1 MIVAEPENKDKYIKI
16 FADLLKEIHET
27 EVKEGLL
34 PSNKQTALGWAK
46 WLEEHIPAETYQKL
60 YRLID
65 EIPESNHM
73 LHGDY
78 HTNNVHYANGEAIL
92 IDMDTLSTGN
102 PIFEFASIYLAYRG
116 YGEVDKSM
124 VEDFLKLDFETA
136 GYILKK
142 LFDFYFEGKDE
153 AYKEK
158 VLDNAKV
165 IAYTRALRR
174 TIKRLPERTDMIEL
188 YRKELI
194 EYTDKAESLAI

>member
-1 MIVAEPENKDKYIKI
+1 
-16 FADLLKEIHET
+16 
-27 EVKEGLL
+27 
-34 PSNKQTALGWAK
+34 
-46 WLEEHIPAETYQKL
+46 
-60 YRLID
+60 
-65 EIPESNHM
+65 M